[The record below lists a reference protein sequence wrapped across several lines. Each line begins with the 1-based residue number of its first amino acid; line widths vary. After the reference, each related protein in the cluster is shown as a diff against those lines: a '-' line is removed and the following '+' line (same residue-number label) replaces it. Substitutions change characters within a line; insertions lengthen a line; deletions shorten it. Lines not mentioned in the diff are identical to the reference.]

1 MDARVERA
9 VRSLCATAR
18 GEGRDRLTELE
29 GLEVARAL
37 GLGAPATLAVPSI
50 AGIPGLDLEALPGS
64 RVILKAIAAG
74 IAHKS
79 ELGAVRALD
88 KRPEAIVRGIEE
100 MAARL
105 RDLAPSGFAVQEL
118 VEHDAGLGGELLLG
132 IRWSEAF
139 GPVVA
144 LGIGGLDAEELA
156 GGLPPLLLS
165 AAAPP
170 ADLPA
175 LIAAHP
181 TTAPLLRPSRGRPP
195 RWPAGELVALVER
208 ALDRAVRLC
217 PDPIAE
223 VEFNPIVRSARGTV
237 ALDAAA
243 RLGAPAA
250 WDPPRPLDR
259 IGRLLRPQTVAVVGV
274 SERPNPGHRVVRS
287 LLAAG
292 FPAARIRIVKPG
304 PDELLGCACVPS
316 IEALPE
322 PVDLL
327 VVSIAADEVPDLVER
342 TLERGLAA
350 SLILLSGGLGETA
363 GSAERVS
370 RIRSALTRARA
381 GSGDGP
387 VVNGGNCLGVRSVP
401 GRLDTLFIPPH
412 KLRFPSGPPD
422 PVALISQSGAF
433 AIARATWQPRLNPR
447 ELITVG
453 NQLDLTVG
461 DHVAFL
467 AEDPA
472 LAVFGVYVEGFR
484 PGDGERLL
492 AATERITGS
501 GRSVVLYLAGRTRE
515 GADAAASHTAS
526 IAGDRRIAVDLLRSA
541 GALVADS
548 LEEFDD
554 LLMLATRLAGRAAA
568 GHRLGAVSNAGFECV
583 AIADS
588 LGPFELARLSA
599 PTRERLSE
607 LLARKRLDSVVSVRN
622 PLDLTP
628 IADDETFAEATRAV
642 LEDPTVDLGIVGC
655 VPLTGALATLP
666 RDERWREDLENPAAV
681 AGRLARLW
689 RETTRPWV
697 AVVDSGTPYDPL
709 ADRLAAAGV
718 PVFRRADRALARL
731 AVWFLAA
738 R

>member
-1 MDARVERA
+1 MDATAETGIRRVCEAARA
-9 VRSLCATAR
+9 
-18 GEGRDRLTELE
+18 EGRSRLTELE
-29 GLEVARAL
+29 GLAVARAF
-37 GLGAPATLAVPSI
+37 GLAVPRTLRI
-50 AGIPGLDLEALPGS
+50 AGARESGTIDLGELPGE
-64 RVILKAIAAG
+64 RVVVKAISSA
-74 IAHKS
+74 IVHKS
-79 ELGAVRALD
+79 ELGAIAVVDR
-88 KRPEAIVRGIEE
+88 RPEAVVRAVEA

-105 RDLAPSGFAVQEL
+105 RGRDLEGYAVQEL

-144 LGIGGLDAEELA
+144 LGLGGLDAEALA

-170 ADLPA
+170 SDLPA

-208 ALDRAVRLC
+208 ALDLAVRLC

-259 IGRLLRPQTVAVVGV
+259 IGRLLRPRTVAVVGV

-304 PDELLGCACVPS
+304 PDELLGCVCVPS

-342 TLERGLAA
+342 TLDRGLAA

-370 RIRSALTRARA
+370 RIRSALARARA

-447 ELITVG
+447 ELVTVG

-461 DHVAFL
+461 DHLAFL

-492 AATERITGS
+492 AATGRITGS
-501 GRSVVLYLAGRTRE
+501 GRSVVLYLAGRTGE

-526 IAGDRRIAVDLLRSA
+526 IAGDRRVAVDLLRAA

-568 GHRLGAVSNAGFECV
+568 GNRLGAVSNAGFECV

-588 LGPFELARLSA
+588 LGPFELAGLSA
-599 PTRERLSE
+599 PTRERLAA
-607 LLARKRLDSVVSVRN
+607 LLARKRLDGVVSVRN

-628 IADDETFAEATRAV
+628 IADDDAFAEATRAV

-666 RDERWREDLENPAAV
+666 RDERWTEDLEGPAAV
-681 AGRLARLW
+681 AGRLGRLW
-689 RETTRPWV
+689 RETTRPWL
-697 AVVDSGTPYDPL
+697 AVVDSGAPYDPF

-718 PVFRRADRALARL
+718 PVFRHADRALARL
-731 AVWFLAA
+731 AAWFRAA